1 MVEDLR
7 AASVKEMTRAMRCR
21 RDRQGAFADAVAE
34 LERLRAHPYFAD
46 QVQGLEIAIS
56 AVRRVEEND
65 V

>member
-1 MVEDLR
+1 MADDPR
-7 AASVKEMTRAMRCR
+7 TGAVKEVTRALRCR

-46 QVQGLEIAIS
+46 QAQGLETAIS